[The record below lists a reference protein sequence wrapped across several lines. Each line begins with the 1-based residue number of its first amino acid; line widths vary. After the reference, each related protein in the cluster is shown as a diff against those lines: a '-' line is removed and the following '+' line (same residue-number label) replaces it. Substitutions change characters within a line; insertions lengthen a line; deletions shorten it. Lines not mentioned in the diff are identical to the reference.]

1 MVEESK
7 RVVCSSSFLISLLI
21 FHVLA
26 YSVIFFQIDEWKAKF
41 SFSDSNNHETKLA
54 NSNNNLG
61 TATKVKDVAP
71 KKDPLK
77 IMLRRLVTGEK
88 RAQFEETGFAHL
100 SELNSDIYISS
111 KEVRFDTNAS
121 RVYIYSD
128 NQELEK
134 YVVQPYPLK
143 NDAVAMKMVK
153 PVEIFHGKIPPPP
166 CDLKHDVP
174 AVVFSSGGF
183 AGNIFH
189 EFNDIIIPLFITSRH
204 FRSRVKFMI
213 TDYQLWWIN
222 KFRRVLTEL
231 SNFEFMDAGSVK
243 TVNGSRTI
251 IHCFPGAIV
260 GLRYHD
266 NLAINI
272 SDTPGA
278 YSMVEFRDLLRKS
291 FNLKIRDVSQMLS
304 NKPQLLIISRTRTR
318 TIVNQDAVVKMM
330 EELGFRVYIPSNDLM
345 SNLVEFSRVIGSS
358 SVMLGVHGA
367 GLTNE
372 IFLPNGG
379 VMIQV
384 LPLEL
389 DWVANAYYG
398 GPAKGM
404 GLHYLEY
411 KIDPQESTLYDLYGP
426 NHPVI
431 KDPDSI
437 KALGYRKSRVY
448 FLDQQNVTIN
458 MGRFRNTLVEAM
470 RLIGRS
476 TTNAP
481 S

>member
-7 RVVCSSSFLISLLI
+7 RLVCSPTFLISLLI
-21 FHVLA
+21 FHALA
-26 YSVIFFQIDEWKAKF
+26 YSAIFCQIDEWKAKF
-41 SFSDSNNHETKLA
+41 SSSDSNLDTKFT
-54 NSNNNLG
+54 NSNNHLG
-61 TATKVKDVAP
+61 TGRKVKDVVP

-77 IMLRRLVTGEK
+77 IMLRRLLTGEQ
-88 RAQFEETGFAHL
+88 RAQFEETGFGRL

-121 RVYIYSD
+121 RIYIYSH
-128 NQELEK
+128 QEPQK
-134 YVVQPYPLK
+134 YTVQPYPLK
-143 NDAVAMKMVK
+143 NDQVAMKMVR
-153 PVEIFHGKIPPPP
+153 PVEIQHGNIRPPP
-166 CDLKHDVP
+166 CDFKHNLP
-174 AVVFSSGGF
+174 ALVFSSGGF

-189 EFNDIIIPLFITSRH
+189 EFNDIIIPVFITSRH
-204 FRSRVKFMI
+204 FKSKVKFMI

-222 KFRRVLTEL
+222 KFRRVLKEL
-231 SNFEFMDAGSVK
+231 SGHKFINAAETS
-243 TVNGSRTI
+243 NGT

-260 GLRYHD
+260 GLKYHD
-266 NLAINI
+266 NLAINT

-291 FNLKIRDVSQMLS
+291 FRLKIRDVSQMLETE
-304 NKPQLLIISRTRTR
+304 KPQLLIVSRTRTR
-318 TIVNQDAVVKMM
+318 TMANQGAVVRMM
-330 EELGFRVYIPSNDLM
+330 EELGFRVFIPANDLM
-345 SNLVEFSRVIGSS
+345 SNLDEFSRVVGSS
-358 SVMLGVHGA
+358 SVMVGVHGA

-372 IFLPNGG
+372 IFLPNGA

-411 KIDPQESTLYDLYGP
+411 KIEPQESTLYDLYGP
-426 NHPVI
+426 DHPVI
-431 KDPDSI
+431 KDPESI

-448 FLDQQNVTIN
+448 YLDQQNVTIN
-458 MGRFRNTLVEAM
+458 LGRFRNTLVEAM

-476 TTNAP
+476 TTNP
-481 S
+481 PN

>member
-7 RVVCSSSFLISLLI
+7 RLVCSPTFLISLLI
-21 FHVLA
+21 FHALA
-26 YSVIFFQIDEWKAKF
+26 YSAIFCQIDEWKAKF
-41 SFSDSNNHETKLA
+41 SNSDTNLDTKFTNSNNH
-54 NSNNNLG
+54 LG
-61 TATKVKDVAP
+61 TGRKVSVKDVKP

-77 IMLRRLVTGEK
+77 IMLRRLLTGEQ
-88 RAQFEETGFAHL
+88 RTQFEETGFAHL

-121 RVYIYSD
+121 RIYIYSD
-128 NQELEK
+128 QELQK
-134 YVVQPYPLK
+134 YTVQPYPLK
-143 NDAVAMKMVK
+143 NDEVAMKMVK
-153 PVEIFHGKIPPPP
+153 PVEIQHGNIRPPP
-166 CDLKHDVP
+166 CDFKHKVP

-189 EFNDIIIPLFITSRH
+189 EFNDIIIPVFITSQH
-204 FRSRVKFMI
+204 FRSKVKFMI

-222 KFRRVLTEL
+222 KFKRVLTKL
-231 SNFEFMDAGSVK
+231 THFEFINAAETSKG
-243 TVNGSRTI
+243 T

-260 GLRYHD
+260 GLKYHD
-266 NLAINI
+266 NLAINT

-291 FNLKIRDVSQMLS
+291 FNLKTRDVSQMPGTE
-304 NKPQLLIISRTRTR
+304 KPQLLIVSRTRTR
-318 TIVNQDAVVKMM
+318 TIVNQEAVVRMM
-330 EELGFRVYIPSNDLM
+330 EELGFRVFIPANDLM
-345 SNLVEFSRVIGSS
+345 SNLDEFSQVIGSS
-358 SVMLGVHGA
+358 SVMVGVHGA

-372 IFLPNGG
+372 IFLPNGA

-398 GPAKGM
+398 GPATGM

-411 KIDPQESTLYDLYGP
+411 KIEPQESTLYDLYGP
-426 NHPVI
+426 DHPVL
-431 KDPDSI
+431 KDPESI
-437 KALGYRKSRVY
+437 KALGYRESRVY
-448 FLDQQNVTIN
+448 YLDQQNVTIN
-458 MGRFRNTLVEAM
+458 LGRFRNTLLEAM

-476 TTNAP
+476 TTNP
-481 S
+481 PN

>member
-7 RVVCSSSFLISLLI
+7 RLVCSPTFLISLLI
-21 FHVLA
+21 FHALA
-26 YSVIFFQIDEWKAKF
+26 YSAIFFQIDEWKAKL
-41 SFSDSNNHETKLA
+41 SSSDSNLDTKFT
-54 NSNNNLG
+54 NSNNHLG
-61 TATKVKDVAP
+61 TGRKVKDVVP

-77 IMLRRLVTGEK
+77 IMLRRLLTGEQ
-88 RAQFEETGFAHL
+88 RAQFEETGFGRL

-121 RVYIYSD
+121 RIYIHSD
-128 NQELEK
+128 QEPQK
-134 YVVQPYPLK
+134 YTVQPYPLK
-143 NDAVAMKMVK
+143 NDQVAMKMVR
-153 PVEIFHGKIPPPP
+153 PVEIQHGNIRPPP
-166 CDLKHDVP
+166 CDFKHNLP
-174 AVVFSSGGF
+174 ALVFSSGGF

-189 EFNDIIIPLFITSRH
+189 EFNDIIIPVFITSRH
-204 FRSRVKFMI
+204 FKSKVKFMI

-222 KFRRVLTEL
+222 KFRRVLKEL
-231 SNFEFMDAGSVK
+231 SGHEFINAAETS
-243 TVNGSRTI
+243 NGT

-260 GLRYHD
+260 GLKYHD
-266 NLAINI
+266 NLAINT

-291 FNLKIRDVSQMLS
+291 FRLKIRDVSQMLETE
-304 NKPQLLIISRTRTR
+304 KPQLLIVSRTRTR
-318 TIVNQDAVVKMM
+318 TMANQGAVVRMM
-330 EELGFRVYIPSNDLM
+330 EELGFRVFIPANDLM
-345 SNLVEFSRVIGSS
+345 SNLDEFSRVVGSS
-358 SVMLGVHGA
+358 SVMVGVHGA

-372 IFLPNGG
+372 IFLPNGA

-411 KIDPQESTLYDLYGP
+411 KIEPQESTLYDLYGP
-426 NHPVI
+426 DHPVI
-431 KDPDSI
+431 KDPESI
-437 KALGYRKSRVY
+437 KALGYRESRVY
-448 FLDQQNVTIN
+448 YLDQQNVTIN
-458 MGRFRNTLVEAM
+458 LGRFRNTLLEAM

-476 TTNAP
+476 TTNP
-481 S
+481 PN